1 MTMKTNELD
10 RVGLRFGVRLMTVVI
25 GMAIAV
31 GPAPAVAQETTAPS
45 ADEARA
51 IDKLRETF
59 AREPTP
65 GEVLTEAMLY
75 FRVHPNTAESLRAS
89 THYRALFP
97 VLSAV
102 GSYSAYGDASAQSVL
117 ITNPQ
122 NTFIND
128 FNQTYNIQAGAAW
141 DLRELEF
148 NPSELQVY
156 ALVGYQQD
164 LIQEITRTY
173 FMRRQLQIRLA
184 LRPPQDL
191 VTREILDLRV
201 AEYTAILDAMT
212 GGWFVRT
219 IAEATEAASRPRTAP
234 PTAQTAGR

>member
-1 MTMKTNELD
+1 M
-10 RVGLRFGVRLMTVVI
+10 GLATFLRPGGVH
-25 GMAIAV
+25 
-31 GPAPAVAQETTAPS
+31 AQETS
-45 ADEARA
+45 AQSAEESRA
-51 IDKLRETF
+51 LDKLRQTF

-65 GEVLTEAMLY
+65 AEVLVEAMQY
-75 FRVHPNTAESLRAS
+75 FRVHPATADSLRAS
-89 THYRALFP
+89 THARALLP

-102 GSYSAYGDASAQSVL
+102 GTYNSYGDASAQSVT
-117 ITNPQ
+117 ITNPA
-122 NTFIND
+122 NTVVND
-128 FNQTYNIQAGAAW
+128 YNQSFNLAVGAAW
-141 DLRELEF
+141 DLRELGF

-191 VTREILDLRV
+191 VTREMLDLRA

-212 GGWFVRT
+212 GGWFLRA
-219 IAEATEAASRPRTAP
+219 IAQANDLASGP
-234 PTAQTAGR
+234 PPASQPPPQAQARAR

>member
-1 MTMKTNELD
+1 MKTNLG
-10 RVGLRFGVRLMTVVI
+10 RTAPRGAARLVAVAIGLSLSMGDARAG
-25 GMAIAV
+25 
-31 GPAPAVAQETTAPS
+31 AQETQAPS
-45 ADEARA
+45 TEESRA
-51 IDKLRETF
+51 IEKLRDTF
-59 AREPTP
+59 AHEPTP

-75 FRVHPNTAESLRAS
+75 FRVHPNIADSLRAS

-102 GSYSAYGDASAQSVL
+102 GSYNNYGEASAQSVT

-122 NTFIND
+122 NTFVND

-212 GGWFVRT
+212 GGWFVRS
-219 IAEATEAASRPRTAP
+219 IAEATEAARHPAP
-234 PTAQTAGR
+234 APAH